1 MTSERPGEL
10 SWSLIE
16 PYWERISIYDG
27 ADTFRREFD
36 RTPGVVANLFAGH
49 WCVTEVRNGGFH
61 QLFWNSTG
69 VLAPE
74 AAAAFEQIQLPDLA
88 STVREAIAF
97 FPEPYPRDREVRQ
110 LTLEAYEQEHPDHHR
125 NPARRSEALPLEGY
139 RVEPHPVQPTT
150 CCRATPAGG
159 ECTDRNQTSS

>member
-110 LTLEAYEQEHPDHHR
+110 LTLEAYEQEHPDQW
-125 NPARRSEALPLEGY
+125 NPFVALDEEFYRLIPSDSGGWEKAADRYAR
-139 RVEPHPVQPTT
+139 
-150 CCRATPAGG
+150 
-159 ECTDRNQTSS
+159 SSAR